1 MSITLLDGNTIAATG
16 GTGKAFS
23 QDGRTISNGRYYG
36 DGTEFD
42 IRKRDTIILTNV
54 PERAVNGGSQYTK
67 GRRMAKVS
75 VHDVDTASVPFEAVN
90 ISILV
95 TKDVKCTSAKL
106 AVAVNR
112 ACQLLFDAEVASFNT
127 VGTLPD

>member
-1 MSITLLDGNTIAATG
+1 MSITVSDGCTIAATG
-16 GTGKAFS
+16 GTGKTFS

-54 PERAVNGGSQYTK
+54 PEKAVNGGTQYTK
-67 GRRMAKVS
+67 GRRMAKAT
-75 VHDVDTASVPFEAVN
+75 VHDVDALSVPFEACNV
-90 ISILV
+90 SILV
-95 TKDVKCTSAKL
+95 TKDVRCSAAKL
-106 AVAVNR
+106 AIAVSR